1 MTWFRTIYTDGI
13 PTAYER
19 FDERPP
25 TSLNSRRSKCA
36 AERIFEIP
44 DVEGTYQ
51 QYLVVRNDYIIR
63 SVLKMKESLRE
74 WLKCC
79 NTDPEDLTARQ

>member
-1 MTWFRTIYTDGI
+1 MTWFHTIYTDGI
-13 PTAYER
+13 PTGYER
-19 FDERPP
+19 SEERPP
-25 TSLNSRRSKCA
+25 TSLNSRRSKGST
-36 AERIFEIP
+36 EKVHEIP

-63 SVLKMKESLRE
+63 RVLSIKENLRE

-79 NTDPEDLTARQ
+79 NSDPEDLTVRQ